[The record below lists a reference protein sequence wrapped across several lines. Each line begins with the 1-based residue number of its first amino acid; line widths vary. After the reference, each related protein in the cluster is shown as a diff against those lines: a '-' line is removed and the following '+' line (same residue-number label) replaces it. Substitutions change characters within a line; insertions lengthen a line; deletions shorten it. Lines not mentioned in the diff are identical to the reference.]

1 MKRSLCIRVFL
12 NLQPTGRGLAMWWY
26 LKNVRPALLLIRNKK
41 ATGNK
46 QIPIRIPSAQTE
58 VDSDQK
64 LKLPTSRH
72 HIAKPFVNCRF
83 FFAFLEQK
91 NHQRT
96 TVKLHQTLN

>member
-1 MKRSLCIRVFL
+1 
-12 NLQPTGRGLAMWWY
+12 MWWY

-46 QIPIRIPSAQTE
+46 QIPIRIPSVQTE

-64 LKLPTSRH
+64 LKLATSRH